1 MELKK
6 VRAICRQ
13 SGLEDL
19 RRIKGKLSQAI
30 LNGSLEG
37 TNALEALKE
46 VDRALAKRELEALF
60 KEALF
65 K

>member
-13 SGLEDL
+13 SSLEDL

-37 TNALEALKE
+37 TNALEAIKE